1 MAIASYPA
9 VPADARLGIVLLALA
24 MGGFSIG
31 TNEFAAMTLV
41 PYFSRDLGV
50 NEATASHAI
59 SAYAFGAVLGAPVIA
74 VLAARFSRRALLIG
88 LMAMYGLANVAA
100 ALAPTFAL
108 LVGARF
114 LSGLPHGA
122 YFGVASLVAASLV
135 PAGRRTWA
143 VSMVMVGLTVAT
155 VAGVPLSS
163 FLGQSVG
170 WRWGFALV
178 GLLSLATMALILRH
192 APADRPD
199 RSANPLRELSAL
211 ANRRVWMTLAVA
223 AIGFGGMFAV
233 YTYVAST
240 LLEVTRAPEW
250 VVPLMFMVFGAG
262 MVTGT
267 LVVGRHADRVGLL
280 RISILIQCAAVAM
293 LLVYPFTVGSVWLM
307 APCLFAIGATGSLGL
322 PLQTRLMDVAGHAQT
337 LAAALNHSAFN
348 LANALGPLFAAAAI
362 NRGYGFPSS
371 GFVGAALA
379 LAGLGLLILNL
390 WDDRRLRRAGGGS
403 LQPGE

>member
-1 MAIASYPA
+1 MTIARSA
-9 VPADARLGIVLLALA
+9 SAPADLRLGIVLFALA

-41 PYFSRDLGV
+41 PYFSRDLGID
-50 NEATASHAI
+50 EATASHAI
-59 SAYAFGAVLGAPVIA
+59 SAYALGVVLGAPVIA
-74 VLAARFSRRALLIG
+74 VLAARFSRKTLLIG
-88 LMAMYGLANVAA
+88 LMAMYGVANVAA
-100 ALAPTFAL
+100 AFAPSYPAL
-108 LVGARF
+108 VFVRF

-122 YFGVASLVAASLV
+122 YFGVASLVAAGLV
-135 PAGRRTWA
+135 APARRTWA

-155 VAGVPLSS
+155 VLGVPLSS

-170 WRWGFALV
+170 WRWGFGLV
-178 GLLSLATMALILRH
+178 GVLSLITMALILRH

-199 RSANPLRELSAL
+199 PGGNPLRELSAL

-223 AIGFGGMFAV
+223 AVGFGGMFAV

-240 LLEVTRAPEW
+240 LLEVTQAPEW
-250 VVPLMFMVFGAG
+250 LVPIMFMIFGAG

-267 LVVGRHADRVGLL
+267 LVVGRWADLLGLL
-280 RISILIQCAAVAM
+280 RMSILIQGVAVVM
-293 LLVYPFTVGSVWLM
+293 LILYPFTVGSVWLM
-307 APCLFAIGATGSLGL
+307 APCLFVIGATGSLGL

-348 LANALGPLFAAAAI
+348 FANALGPFLAALAI
-362 NRGYGFPSS
+362 GRGYGFPSS

-379 LAGLGLLILNL
+379 FAGLLLLLVNL
-390 WDDRRLRRAGGGS
+390 RDDRRRTAS
-403 LQPGE
+403 LQPCE